1 MVVSSSLVSKSSDYS
16 RDSEDKQ
23 SKFSGS
29 EDQAKT
35 TIVAS
40 ILQDEKET
48 KDSYKAGSYTV
59 CKPSALKKYL
69 KATNQN
75 SLNRHGPFERHSE
88 HCDFQ
93 IMDAQQKN
101 ASEQRSILE

>member
-1 MVVSSSLVSKSSDYS
+1 MITVVTVTPNQQHS
-16 RDSEDKQ
+16 RAPKIKVDFVLIHMHISTDT
-23 SKFSGS
+23 FS
-29 EDQAKT
+29 AKT

-40 ILQDEKET
+40 ILQDEKEE

-69 KATNQN
+69 KATGQN
-75 SLNRHGPFERHSE
+75 LTRHLPHQKHSD

-93 IMDAQQKN
+93 IMDTQKK
-101 ASEQRSILE
+101 

>member
-1 MVVSSSLVSKSSDYS
+1 MWIS
-16 RDSEDKQ
+16 
-23 SKFSGS
+23 
-29 EDQAKT
+29 AKT

-40 ILQDEKET
+40 ILQDEKEK

-69 KATNQN
+69 KATNQ
-75 SLNRHGPFERHSE
+75 SLNRHGHFFDKHSE

-93 IMDAQQKN
+93 IMDAQTK
-101 ASEQRSILE
+101 